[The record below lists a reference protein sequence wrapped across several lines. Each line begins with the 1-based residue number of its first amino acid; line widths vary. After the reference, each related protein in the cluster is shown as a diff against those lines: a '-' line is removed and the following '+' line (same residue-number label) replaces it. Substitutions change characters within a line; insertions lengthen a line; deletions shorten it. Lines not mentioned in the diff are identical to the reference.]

1 MLILRLLLKS
11 LWLCGSSVLNGTRV
25 DVYTS
30 WLTDTCSIDFFGFDN
45 ENSIRKRLLA
55 LSSGEFVGED
65 LDFDTEDTLTE
76 EDMSGSGVDKVAD
89 LMISV

>member
-1 MLILRLLLKS
+1 MLNR
-11 LWLCGSSVLNGTRV
+11 TRV

-30 WLTDTCSIDFFGFDN
+30 RLTDTCSIDFFGFDN
-45 ENSIRKRLLA
+45 ENGIRKRLLA
-55 LSSGEFVGED
+55 LSSRELVGED

-76 EDMSGSGVDKVAD
+76 EDMSGGRVDKVAD